1 MATSSVLFVCIH
13 NAGRSQMA
21 AGFLTRLGG
30 DAIEV
35 ASAGTA
41 PADALNPAVIAAML
55 EEGIDLREEEPKA
68 VSPELLQQA
77 GLVITL
83 GADLRA
89 MTAMAGAGTRF
100 QDWDLPESA
109 GLRLDAVRPVRD
121 AIKARVLA
129 LLAELNAPAA
139 A

>member
-1 MATSSVLFVCIH
+1 MVTSSVLFVCIH

-21 AGFLTRLGG
+21 AGFLTQLSGG
-30 DAIEV
+30 SIEV

-55 EEGIDLREEEPKA
+55 EEGIDLRDEEPKA

-89 MTAMAGAGTRF
+89 MTGAAVAGTRF
-100 QDWDLPESA
+100 VDWDLPESA
-109 GLRLDAVRPVRD
+109 GLRLDAVRPIRD

-129 LLAELNAPAA
+129 LLVELNAPAA